1 MLRKFLATATFIP
14 LVMACA
20 PLARA
25 QEYNVSSEQSSLV
38 DQTCTQV
45 LGLMRGQTY
54 FALCEASLSNILAA
68 RNEGQALA
76 AGYAGCSHNGLVEG
90 TAAFSTCV
98 LGASKP
104 VAATAQ
110 SLPVTFPGGPETE
123 AGKSFYEVPPH
134 VRWNRERYACAELG
148 LLPGGA
154 LFGQCVASL
163 EGAFVPR
170 KN

>member
-90 TAAFSTCV
+90 TAAFSTRPSQ
-98 LGASKP
+98 LPPRRNRFPSHSRAAPKPKPAKASMKCP
-104 VAATAQ
+104 LMCAGIASVMPAQ
-110 SLPVTFPGGPETE
+110 SLGFCPGAPYLANVSPVSKAPLCPG
-123 AGKSFYEVPPH
+123 
-134 VRWNRERYACAELG
+134 RIDLG
-148 LLPGGA
+148 
-154 LFGQCVASL
+154 
-163 EGAFVPR
+163 
-170 KN
+170 